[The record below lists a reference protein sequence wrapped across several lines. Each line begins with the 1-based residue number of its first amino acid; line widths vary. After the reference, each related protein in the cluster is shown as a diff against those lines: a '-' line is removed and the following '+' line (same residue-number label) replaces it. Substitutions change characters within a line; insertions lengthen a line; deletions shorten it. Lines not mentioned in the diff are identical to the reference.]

1 MSRLEHLLLF
11 FKKNGKAVS
20 RFLFL
25 NLSFIFATYPP
36 ASGGQP
42 STAGIFGLAGPV
54 TYPLHVAMQR
64 RGLLPR
70 VFTLANCL
78 AVILCY
84 AT

>member
-1 MSRLEHLLLF
+1 MA
-11 FKKNGKAVS
+11 NGRAVS

-42 STAGIFGLAGPV
+42 SAAGIFGLAGPDA
-54 TYPLHVAMQR
+54 YPLYVAAKR

-70 VFTLANCL
+70 VFTLTGEKKRKTP

-84 AT
+84 AF